1 MSLMRLGG
9 LLTQVLSEATLFR
22 RIFASFDLVPGK
34 VWMVFRFFFLG
45 FFRLWAFVSGVGG
58 SVSLSC
64 TDFTREDSDTISDF
78 KALISASRSDS
89 SLLCRCTTSNNTPI
103 LALCSANTTVQWS
116 PTRWLGFKWWAVGD
130 LCSYKSQPL
139 PAPPQ

>member
-9 LLTQVLSEATLFR
+9 LLTQVLSEATLFH

-34 VWMVFRFFFLG
+34 VWLVFRFFFLG
-45 FFRLWAFVSGVGG
+45 FFRLWAFVSRVGG

-103 LALCSANTTVQWS
+103 LALREYHCTMVTYTLV
-116 PTRWLGFKWWAVGD
+116 RL
-130 LCSYKSQPL
+130 
-139 PAPPQ
+139 